1 MLEITVQDVHQAV
14 PAIAETQWEQYF
26 TTWLAQPDLGLI
38 PAVGY
43 EITLRLTDDAEIQAL
58 NRDYRQIDRPTDV
71 LAFAALD
78 DEIPISADSQ
88 DLPTYLGDIIISVDT
103 AKRQAVLQEHDLI
116 TELLWLASHGFLH
129 LLGWDHPDEET
140 LTKMLACQDR
150 LLGTIGVSEK
160 TITFDKTQL

>member
-1 MLEITVQDVHQAV
+1 MLELTVQDVHNAL
-14 PAIAETQWEQYF
+14 PAIQETQWTEYF
-26 TTWLAQPDLGLI
+26 TVWLNQPNLGLM

-43 EITLRLTDDAEIQAL
+43 EITLRLTDDAEIQSL

-78 DEIPISADSQ
+78 DDMPIPVALQ
-88 DLPTYLGDIIISVDT
+88 DLSTYLGDIIISVDT
-103 AKRQAVLQEHDLI
+103 AKRQAILQKHDLH

-150 LLGTIGVSEK
+150 LLGTIGVSDK
-160 TITFDKTQL
+160 TLTFDGTQL